1 MKTGKMLEQMPRRSL
16 SLFLSIDPSAVS
28 NMVKW
33 QKIKSPKLPFSAE
46 KKIRKKIG
54 KKFKK
59 DFAKNLEKFW
69 KNSEKKKF

>member
-33 QKIKSPKLPFSAE
+33 QRTKSPKLPFSAE
-46 KKIRKKIG
+46 KKFRKNKE
-54 KKFKK
+54 KNFL
-59 DFAKNLEKFW
+59 KNLENFR
-69 KNSEKKKF
+69 KNEKKSNKKF